1 MAFVSESLEQFLLE
15 YRGFT
20 REEDRWADRELDKWE
35 KKEAGVDI
43 NEDPVEILTYPEEV
57 EAPVGIENIK
67 RILRKVVDYKAK
79 AEVSPDEF
87 KNFCIWITRTTENPY
102 EASAIVSAFI
112 ENVPAMVEEFESEA
126 GKLDGGKYHEG
137 MEVLANAYRPK
148 EGGPGPAGPP
158 MGRDM

>member
-35 KKEAGVDI
+35 KKSAGIDL
-43 NEDPVEILTYPEEV
+43 NEDPAEILTYPEDLEV
-57 EAPVGIENIK
+57 PKGIENIK
-67 RILRKVVDYKAK
+67 RVLYKLVDYKK
-79 AEVSPDEF
+79 GKDVTPEEF
-87 KNFCIWITRTTENPY
+87 KNLCIWITQVTENPM

-112 ENVPAMVEEFESEA
+112 DQMPKMVEELESPR

-137 MEVLANAYRPK
+137 MDVLANAYRPK
-148 EGGPGPAGPP
+148 EGPPPLGPET
-158 MGRDM
+158 GRAM